1 MRSLSIEA
9 RSSEE
14 LVLDI
19 WGRDFDRVRD
29 ASLKSLMYCIARER
43 VPRGSQLSCASLVGR
58 TSMADER
65 NCWLR
70 GLVFSG
76 EGGGHQPG

>member
-43 VPRGSQLSCASLVGR
+43 VPR
-58 TSMADER
+58 
-65 NCWLR
+65 
-70 GLVFSG
+70 
-76 EGGGHQPG
+76 